1 MAKALKIGAAV
12 VGIAALAVVT
22 GGAALLP
29 GGLTLSASI
38 FGVSASSLLL
48 ASSAL
53 ALGAAALSK
62 VPTVPSS
69 QSGRLNASIDPRAF
83 RKEALGQTAM
93 ATDVRYEE
101 WSGKD
106 QDFCDWIICVAS
118 HAIDGVDEIWLDTD
132 LAWTAVGGVQGKF
145 AGYFDVP
152 NIVLEGSPANAFT
165 FASGQWNAAHRLTGC
180 AYLRLRFKVTG
191 NGKKA
196 ESPFS
201 SGPTSRMTIIGRG
214 AKLYD
219 PRRDST
225 VPGGSGPMRW
235 DDQSTWRFTAEDGGR
250 IGENLP
256 LLALRRLLGWRITNP
271 VTGEKRLA
279 TGAGLPRKRIDLQ
292 SFIVA
297 ANLADELVNRSAG
310 GQEPRYH
317 GAGVVSEGDD
327 QKTVLD
333 ALCAGMCARFTDTGG
348 KLGLLIAHNDLAA
361 AAADP
366 GLVTEDVIGAFTW
379 DPDPSLEAAPNIIRG
394 RYVDATA
401 ESLYQ
406 LIDYPEVRIP
416 SVDGI
421 DRIMTL
427 DLGFVES
434 VSQAQ
439 RIAKQVLQRKQ
450 YERTFTAPFD
460 IRGWGWP
467 VDKVVPFTFAP
478 MRFDRRLFRV
488 ASQEIGRDGSC
499 PMVLSGESAD
509 IYAWDAD
516 DRAPVRAVGITG
528 YDPARS
534 PLIQAIDEV
543 SARAAHQILSGTQTV
558 AYPVS
563 STSTT
568 VSIVAFDGTIDT
580 GVRISFPALTFTD
593 LTAGTGYVV
602 LYSLSASAY
611 SIANT
616 ASQSAIEGVSN
627 GDNVIVRYVNTADAT
642 GSYPADPTPPG
653 GDGGGG
659 YGGRGNSGVST
670 A

>member
-1 MAKALKIGAAV
+1 MAKALKIGAV
-12 VGIAALAVVT
+12 VLGVAALAVVT
-22 GGAALLP
+22 GGAAV
-29 GGLTLSASI
+29 GVGLSLGTTIAGTSISAST
-38 FGVSASSLLL
+38 LLL

-53 ALGAAALSK
+53 SLGAAALAK

-83 RKEALGQTAM
+83 RKDVLGQTAM

-106 QDFCDWIICVAS
+106 QDFCDWIICTAS
-118 HAIDGVDEIWLDTD
+118 HAIDGVEEIWLDTD

-145 AGYFDVP
+145 RGYFDVP

-165 FASGQWNAAHRLTGC
+165 FASGKWNGAHRLTGC

-235 DDQSTWRFTAEDGGR
+235 NDQSTWRFTADDGGR

-256 LLALRRLLGWRITNP
+256 LLALRRLIGWRITNP

-327 QKTVLD
+327 PKTVLD
-333 ALCAGMCARFTDTGG
+333 ALCAGMCGRFTDTGG

-366 GLVTEDVIGAFTW
+366 GLMTDDVIGAFTW

-394 RYVDATA
+394 RYVDATP

-460 IRGWGWP
+460 IRAWGWP
-467 VDKVVPFTFAP
+467 VDKVLPFTFTP
-478 MRFDRRLFRV
+478 LRFNRQLFRV
-488 ASQEIGRDGSC
+488 AAQDIGRDGSC
-499 PMVLSGESAD
+499 PMVLSGESPD

-516 DRAPVRAVGITG
+516 DRAPVRAVAALG
-528 YDPARS
+528 YDPTKS
-534 PLIQAIDEV
+534 PLVQAIDEV
-543 SARAAHQILSGTQTV
+543 STRAAHQILSGTQTV

-563 STSTT
+563 STADSVT
-568 VSIVAFDGTIDT
+568 IVAFEATIDT
-580 GVRISFPALTFTD
+580 GARLSFPAATLGG
-593 LTAGTGYVV
+593 LSAATGYVLLWNLQTADYMLLPV
-602 LYSLSASAY
+602 AEQAAIDAS
-611 SIANT
+611 S
-616 ASQSAIEGVSN
+616 S
-627 GDNVIVRYVNTADAT
+627 GDNVIVRYVNTATAG

-659 YGGRGNSGVST
+659 YNGRPVVNQQ
-670 A
+670 

>member
-22 GGAALLP
+22 GGA
-29 GGLTLSASI
+29 GLGLGLSLGTSV
-38 FGVSASSLLL
+38 FGVSASTLLL

-53 ALGAAALSK
+53 SLGAAALSK
-62 VPTVPSS
+62 VPSVPSS
-69 QSGRLNASIDPRAF
+69 QSGRLNASVDPRAF
-83 RKEALGQTAM
+83 RKEVLGQTAM

-106 QDFCDWIICVAS
+106 QDFCDWIICAAS
-118 HAIDGVDEIWLDTD
+118 HAIDGVDEIWLDTE

-145 AGYFDVP
+145 RGYFDVP

-165 FASGQWNAAHRLTGC
+165 FASGKWNAAHRLTGC

-201 SGPTSRMTIIGRG
+201 GGPTSRITIIGRG

-235 DDQSTWRFTAEDGGR
+235 NDQSTWRFTADDGGR

-348 KLGLLIAHNDLAA
+348 KLGILVAHNDLAA

-366 GLVTEDVIGAFTW
+366 GLVTDDVIGAFTW

-460 IRGWGWP
+460 IRAWGWP

-478 MRFDRRLFRV
+478 MRFNRQLFRV
-488 ASQEIGRDGSC
+488 AAQDIGRDASC

-516 DRAPVRAVGITG
+516 DRAPVKAAGMVG
-528 YDPARS
+528 YDPSKS

-563 STSTT
+563 STSST
-568 VSIVAFDGTIDT
+568 VSIVAFDATIDT
-580 GVRISFPALTFTD
+580 GARVAFPARSFTD
-593 LTAGTGYVV
+593 LTPGTGFVV
-602 LYSLSASAY
+602 LYSLSAATY
-611 SIANT
+611 AIADT
-616 ASQSAIEGVSN
+616 ASQAGIEGVANS
-627 GDNVIVRYVNTADAT
+627 DNVIVRYVNTATAD

-659 YGGRGNSGVST
+659 YNGRTPTGG
-670 A
+670 AIP